1 MAEIRNFPKKHILE
15 EDVNIHAMDVNIHKP
30 FGLRSDYV
38 QIAFNYV
45 QIAFSLCKYY
55 VKNYVILRA
64 FFRFILDSFK
74 KHGNHQDLVIFV
86 KKSKG

>member
-30 FGLRSDYV
+30 FGLRSDCV
-38 QIAFNYV
+38 QLRSDCV
-45 QIAFSLCKYY
+45 QFMQ
-55 VKNYVILRA
+55 ILRKKLRNFA
-64 FFRFILDSFK
+64 SFFRFILDSFK
-74 KHGNHQDLVIFV
+74 QHGNHQDLVIFV

>member
-1 MAEIRNFPKKHILE
+1 MIPFFAKITHLTR
-15 EDVNIHAMDVNIHKP
+15 DVNNHAVDVNTRKP

-45 QIAFSLCKYY
+45 QIAVSLCKYY

>member
-15 EDVNIHAMDVNIHKP
+15 WDVNIHAMDVNIHKP

-64 FFRFILDSFK
+64 FLGLFWT
-74 KHGNHQDLVIFV
+74 H
-86 KKSKG
+86 SKNMEIIRI